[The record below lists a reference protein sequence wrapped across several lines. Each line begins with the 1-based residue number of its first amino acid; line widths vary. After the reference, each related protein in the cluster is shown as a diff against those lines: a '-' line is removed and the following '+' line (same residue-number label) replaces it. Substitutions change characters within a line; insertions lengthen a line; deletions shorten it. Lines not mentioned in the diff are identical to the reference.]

1 MLYYSFT
8 PRYKHKHSWRGNS
21 HAPIFSIM
29 LILEAWF
36 RYLILILQFAEPFEI
51 LTIISMSYWSGLL
64 PCSGMLECPKSM
76 IFFSLLKWEV
86 TKFFK
91 IKANLFQIY
100 QHTEIS
106 HLLLYQCLC
115 IYLSTSTN
123 FNVDFFALILHSIL
137 HTDLLRMYSF
147 SVSLDK

>member
-1 MLYYSFT
+1 VAS
-8 PRYKHKHSWRGNS
+8 SWT
-21 HAPIFSIM
+21 
-29 LILEAWF
+29 LISLQF
-36 RYLILILQFAEPFEI
+36 RYLILIMQFAEPFEI
-51 LTIISMSYWSGLL
+51 LTIISMSYRSGLL